1 MSNITGG
8 FMFPTFGFG
17 EIGCINNYFLLK
29 GDDFDDSKCD
39 YVICAKCD
47 LTSLF
52 PNPDATDNVDGSDGD
67 SIGFVVPSVD
77 VVCDCLKESMVELRY
92 TEGVNDDIVDMQRS
106 AEDRYSWRDGNANSA
121 GAPKCWDLDDA
132 ASDAPPDSDFALVEN
147 QHFTFPQNNGSKGAP
162 DEDCNHIYAVP
173 RGGLL
178 DKVVRIYLHCS
189 SGQTLSMASIPA
201 YHHVTKLI
209 GESICEYQNK
219 EAVFDTSKYT
229 DIYHEQIAQRVFD
242 SLSANNEDFRAK
254 ILSYVNNINST
265 GGSLDPTNVDL
276 SGFQIYFCFEY
287 RYKVYKQGSSDA
299 SDLMAADPS
308 YINNTCP
315 EFDGF
320 NNQTNF
326 PNDPETAGENGKTLM
341 CVEESKTVCLKLT
354 HESV

>member
-147 QHFTFPQNNGSKGAP
+147 QHFKRAAAQLEKDARGARRQEKYDAERTAIEELLTSVQNS
-162 DEDCNHIYAVP
+162 
-173 RGGLL
+173 
-178 DKVVRIYLHCS
+178 
-189 SGQTLSMASIPA
+189 
-201 YHHVTKLI
+201 
-209 GESICEYQNK
+209 ES
-219 EAVFDTSKYT
+219 
-229 DIYHEQIAQRVFD
+229 AQREMLQHRVRRKQD
-242 SLSANNEDFRAK
+242 HRLRSSPPPPK
-254 ILSYVNNINST
+254 
-265 GGSLDPTNVDL
+265 GS
-276 SGFQIYFCFEY
+276 
-287 RYKVYKQGSSDA
+287 
-299 SDLMAADPS
+299 
-308 YINNTCP
+308 
-315 EFDGF
+315 
-320 NNQTNF
+320 
-326 PNDPETAGENGKTLM
+326 
-341 CVEESKTVCLKLT
+341 
-354 HESV
+354 